1 MRAGLAA
8 GACLVAAVALLD
20 TGCSSGGGA
29 AAGSPSS
36 ETRINDLNAALGT
49 LGPLGT
55 SLSRLGSQP
64 SATAAAA
71 AVPTGLA
78 GVTSSA
84 SDLLRA
90 ASVRC
95 PSASASPSA

>member
-8 GACLVAAVALLD
+8 GACLVAGVALLD

-49 LGPLGT
+49 LGT
-55 SLSRLGSQP
+55 TLSRLGSQP